1 MLEGSLGLHMDT
13 CQINPMTGWSRVM
26 SEGDKILASGGELPV
41 LGLEQSP
48 WLKVCFSAFFSIL
61 MGHEHEVCHMSGSVL
76 FSIRQC

>member
-13 CQINPMTGWSRVM
+13 CQINPITDWSHVM

-48 WLKVCFSAFFSIL
+48 WLKVCFSAFF
-61 MGHEHEVCHMSGSVL
+61 
-76 FSIRQC
+76 